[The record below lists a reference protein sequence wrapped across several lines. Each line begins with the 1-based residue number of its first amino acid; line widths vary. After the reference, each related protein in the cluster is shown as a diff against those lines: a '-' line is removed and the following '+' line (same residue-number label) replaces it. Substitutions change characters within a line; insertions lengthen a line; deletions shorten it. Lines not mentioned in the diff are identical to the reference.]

1 MISTNEGVLS
11 QAAGVCVLRFAVFD
25 YKTLYIIGLAKC
37 VTVATVLQFGL
48 RFCIPSFKF

>member
-1 MISTNEGVLS
+1 MISADEGVLS

-25 YKTLYIIGLAKC
+25 YKTLFIIGLTKC

-48 RFCIPSFKF
+48 GFCIPFFKF